1 MTENSHGNNADNNSD
16 TDLPSVEQLL
26 SFMKRKEVS
35 TDTYSSSDR
44 IFGMVNTQTLSNSP
58 TESSG
63 SRLGSG
69 RGGHI
74 YSYDRL

>member
-1 MTENSHGNNADNNSD
+1 MKIMPKIIATRIS
-16 TDLPSVEQLL
+16 PSVEKLL

-44 IFGMVNTQTLSNSP
+44 IFGMVDTQTLSDSP

-63 SRLGSG
+63 SRLGIG